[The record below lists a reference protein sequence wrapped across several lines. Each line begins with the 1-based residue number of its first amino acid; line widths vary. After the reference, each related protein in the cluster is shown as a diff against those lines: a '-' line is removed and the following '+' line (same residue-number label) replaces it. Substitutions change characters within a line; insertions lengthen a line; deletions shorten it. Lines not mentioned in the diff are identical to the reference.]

1 MRNIK
6 LVLEYDGTNYN
17 GWQTQ
22 PNQPTVQATVEK
34 ALSKLTKTPIQIVGA
49 GRTDSGV
56 HAEGQVANFHTTAEM
71 PLVAFQ
77 KGLNA
82 TLPRDIVVCSATEV
96 SAEFHARFSATSRR
110 YRYTI
115 LNREHRSALSRQTS
129 YFYPETIDV
138 DSMNNLCQILIGKQD
153 FSAFQKAGSDRI
165 NPVCEIY
172 EASWWQNSPY
182 IYFEIEADAF
192 LRGMVRAIVGTVLT
206 VNRKCLRASVAKST
220 RCGDAETELRRILD
234 ARDRAVAGMS
244 APAHGLSLIAVKYND
259 KTYANPDLTDNRKV
273 FVENRTE
280 N

>member
-1 MRNIK
+1 MHQVFECRPHGDIMRNIK

-22 PNQPTVQATVEK
+22 PNQPTVQATVEN
-34 ALSKLTKTPIQIVGA
+34 ALAKLTKTPIQIIGA

-56 HAEGQVANFHTTAEM
+56 HAEGQVANFHTTAQM

-82 TLPRDIVVCSATEV
+82 TLPRDIVICSATEV
-96 SAEFHARFSATSRR
+96 PAEFHARFSATSRR

-115 LNREHRSALSRQTS
+115 LNREHPSALARQTS
-129 YFYPETIDV
+129 YFYRETIDV
-138 DSMNNLCQILIGKQD
+138 DSINDLCQILIGKQD

-172 EASWWQNSPY
+172 EAYGWQNSPY

-192 LRGMVRAIVGTVLT
+192 LRGMVRAIVGTLL
-206 VNRKCLRASVAKST
+206 KCIK
-220 RCGDAETELRRILD
+220 CGDAETELRRILG
-234 ARDRAVAGMS
+234 AKDRAIAGMS
-244 APAHGLSLIAVKYND
+244 APAHGLSLISVKYNASD
-259 KTYANPDLTDNRKV
+259 
-273 FVENRTE
+273 
-280 N
+280 